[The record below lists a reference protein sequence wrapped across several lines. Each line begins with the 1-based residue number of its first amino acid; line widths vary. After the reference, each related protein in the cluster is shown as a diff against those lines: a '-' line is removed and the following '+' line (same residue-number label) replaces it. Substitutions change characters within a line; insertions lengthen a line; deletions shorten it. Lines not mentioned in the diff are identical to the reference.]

1 LSGSEPIEVLVPT
14 LVGSDGAVAE
24 MGLIASTMKFSCGD
38 QLAKQPAVRGMKN
51 GAVFGPIRETY
62 RARAEKHK
70 GTLT

>member
-1 LSGSEPIEVLVPT
+1 VLLPT

-24 MGLIASTMKFSCGD
+24 MGLIASTIKFSYGD
-38 QLAKQPAVRGMKN
+38 HLAKQPAVSGDEKR
-51 GAVFGPIRETY
+51 AFFGPIRETY